1 MQQATTI
8 KPDAAVLWLEL
19 GIAQTGQKKYD
30 DAATSLKKAM
40 DLDTASKKPNPEI
53 QAADDNAL
61 GEVYANTNKI
71 PDATASY
78 DAAAK
83 LQPANAGMFYTNET
97 IVLSRA
103 GQTDATIAAADK
115 AIAADPTKADSLLP
129 EGTGAHF
136 ESHRGSEDA
145 EDRRASGYRG
155 SLQQVPRIGPQ
166 RADGARSEVDPGGD
180 RGEGQHQVLRRQE
193 ALIWLGGRNQV
204 EGTLLLGVPL
214 LLSGGT
220 SLEHSAPS
228 RVVSYADASRIV
240 REQADRLAPRHAP
253 EFVGLLDTLGRVLA
267 EPILADRDQPP
278 FPRSTRDGF
287 ACRAADVAAGLPLE
301 VIGSI
306 RAGDAVVIEVSA
318 GKAVEIMTGAPVPAG
333 ADCVVMVEHVQRDR
347 DKLRLSPGRS
357 VQPGENI
364 VPMGAEARAGAVI
377 VPEGTRIS
385 PAQIAVAAAC
395 GAGQLS
401 VYGRPRVAIV
411 ATGDELVEVNQQPQS
426 QQIRNSNSYSLAAQ
440 ILAAGAEPVRLPIA
454 RDERG
459 HLEGIIRCGLETDL
473 VLLSGGVSMGKYDLV
488 EEVLLSLG
496 AEFFFTG
503 ALIQPG
509 KPVVFG
515 RLGEHYFF
523 GLPGNPVSTMVTFL
537 LFVEPVLGALCGDV
551 GRAPRFTQAR
561 LTSEVQVKTG
571 LTRFLPARLADGNV
585 EPVTWQGSGDLAST
599 SHSNCFLVVPPDQP
613 VLAAGETVTIL
624 L

>member
-1 MQQATTI
+1 
-8 KPDAAVLWLEL
+8 L
-19 GIAQTGQKKYD
+19 
-30 DAATSLKKAM
+30 
-40 DLDTASKKPNPEI
+40 
-53 QAADDNAL
+53 
-61 GEVYANTNKI
+61 NT
-71 PDATASY
+71 
-78 DAAAK
+78 
-83 LQPANAGMFYTNET
+83 
-97 IVLSRA
+97 
-103 GQTDATIAAADK
+103 
-115 AIAADPTKADSLLP
+115 
-129 EGTGAHF
+129 
-136 ESHRGSEDA
+136 
-145 EDRRASGYRG
+145 
-155 SLQQVPRIGPQ
+155 
-166 RADGARSEVDPGGD
+166 
-180 RGEGQHQVLRRQE
+180 
-193 ALIWLGGRNQV
+193 
-204 EGTLLLGVPL
+204 
-214 LLSGGT
+214 
-220 SLEHSAPS
+220 SAPS
-228 RVVSYADASRIV
+228 RVVSYEDASRIV
-240 REQADRLAPRHAP
+240 REHADRLVPRHAP
-253 EFVGLLDTLGRVLA
+253 EVVGLLDTLGRVLA

-306 RAGDAVVIEVSA
+306 RAGDAVVFEVSA
-318 GKAVEIMTGAPVPAG
+318 GKAVEIMTGAPMPAG

-347 DKLRLSPGRS
+347 DTLRLSPGRS

-364 VPMGAEARAGAVI
+364 VPRGAEARAGAVI
-377 VPEGTRIS
+377 VPKGTRVS

-411 ATGDELVEVNQQPQS
+411 ATGDELVEVNQQPRS

-440 ILAAGAEPVRLPIA
+440 ILGAGAEPVRLPIA

-459 HLEGIIRCGLETDL
+459 HLEGIIRSALETDL

-551 GRAPRFTQAR
+551 GRAPRFTQGR

-585 EPVTWQGSGDLAST
+585 ELVTWQGSGDLAST
-599 SHSNCFLVVPPDQP
+599 SRSNCFLVVPPDQP
-613 VLAAGETVTIL
+613 VLSAGETVTIL